1 MKYACLLVDDNPIEL
16 DALEFF
22 VKKIDQLQVVARCSS
37 AIEALQILN
46 TTSVDIV
53 FSDIDMP
60 DLKGIDMIRTLKQ
73 PPVFVLVSSHSE
85 YALESYELDVADYML
100 KPLDFVRF
108 VKGANKAI
116 EICNTRK
123 QLNDKKQDASSENFN
138 TADDHFMIRADN
150 NYLKIRFSDIEYIE
164 SMSNYSKIYT
174 ADDKVHIVLVSLKRI
189 EDALPATK
197 FMRIHRSFIIPQGK
211 IEEIKPAE
219 LRIGKH
225 LIPIGAS
232 YREALMR
239 DAVNHHL
246 LSRNEE

>member
-1 MKYACLLVDDNPIEL
+1 MKYACLLVDDNLIEL
-16 DALEFF
+16 DALEHF
-22 VKKIDQLQVVARCSS
+22 VKKTDQLQIVARCNS

-46 TTSVDIV
+46 TTEVDIV

-60 DLKGIDMIRTLKQ
+60 DLKGIDMIRTLKN
-73 PPVFVLVSSHSE
+73 PPVFVLISAHAE

-100 KPLDFVRF
+100 KPIDFIRF
-108 VKGANKAI
+108 LKAANKAM

-123 QLNDKKQDASSENFN
+123 QLSEKPQVGSAENFN
-138 TADDHFMIRADN
+138 PAEDHFMIRTDN
-150 NYLKIRFSDIEYIE
+150 NYLKIRFNDIEYIE

-189 EDALPATK
+189 EEALPPAK
-197 FMRIHRSFIIPQGK
+197 FMRVHRSFIIPQSK
-211 IEEIKPAE
+211 IEEIKPTE

-232 YREALMR
+232 YKDALMR
-239 DAVNHHL
+239 NAVNQHL